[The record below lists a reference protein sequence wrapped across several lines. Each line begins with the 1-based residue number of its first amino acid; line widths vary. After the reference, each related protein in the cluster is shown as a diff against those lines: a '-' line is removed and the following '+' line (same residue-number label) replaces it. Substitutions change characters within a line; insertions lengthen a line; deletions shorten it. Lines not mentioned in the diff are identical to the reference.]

1 MGLSTLVICRSPVK
15 FRSIKNLFS
24 LDKYVTST
32 YDLSGQNTP
41 LDLIYSNF
49 QGKAALV
56 PIERCRSHMLGFTPN
71 GNPFVESL
79 KIYSRSKREY
89 TGSVLEY
96 YYNNYCPS
104 SMRSVLLSDDDSLN
118 KYHSMAT
125 VLPWGIATP
134 EQKLPKVCVDPEA
147 TKLFSSE
154 AKKLGLSEK
163 DNYGWQFFG
172 PISEGLGQLEY
183 QRLISVFNSIKNS
196 GYLPE
201 QHGFIHG
208 QFLVSD
214 DDWVWVNIGG
224 KHRFASLAALDFKT
238 IPVALNSRSSALF
251 IRRID
256 VEYWPNVRNG
266 LFSKADALNIFDR
279 LMSGNTYTS
288 LINNQ

>member
-1 MGLSTLVICRSPVK
+1 MK

-24 LDKYVTST
+24 RKKYATSI
-32 YDLSGQNTP
+32 YDLSNENTP

-56 PIERCRSHMLGFTPN
+56 PLERCRSHMLGFTVKE
-71 GNPFVESL
+71 NPFIETLKTYSKSKGGYAGSL
-79 KIYSRSKREY
+79 
-89 TGSVLEY
+89 LED
-96 YYNNYCPS
+96 YYNNFCPN
-104 SMRSVLLSDDDSLN
+104 SMRIVLNSDDSSLN
-118 KYHSMAT
+118 KYHPMAT
-125 VLPWGIATP
+125 VMPWGIATP
-134 EQKLPKVCVDPEA
+134 EQKLPKVCVDPNA

-172 PISEGLGQLEY
+172 PVSKDLGLLEY
-183 QRLISVFNSIKNS
+183 QRLTSVFNSIKDS

-214 DDWVWVNIGG
+214 NNWVWINIGG
-224 KHRFASLAALDFKT
+224 KHRFASLAALNFT
-238 IPVALNSRSSALF
+238 NIPVALNSRSSALF

-256 VEYWPNVRNG
+256 VDYWPNVKNG
-266 LFSKADALNIFDR
+266 LFSRTDALNIFDR
-279 LMSGNTYTS
+279 LMSGNIHTPLRS
-288 LINNQ
+288 NK